1 MKPKIFFG
9 LLIITTVFLIYW
21 FDLNLIELKSMP
33 DIDLSTLLVTFPII
47 LALVERFNEFFVIK
61 KKTVISPD
69 LEERAKIAKKN
80 FSFSF
85 FASLTLGILLA
96 LAGFRI
102 LETFMVPPPT
112 APDFQNI
119 LFKVLDCIL
128 TASIIA
134 GGTDGWHQIVSL
146 ISDITKAKRKEVK
159 EGMQ

>member
-1 MKPKIFFG
+1 
-9 LLIITTVFLIYW
+9 
-21 FDLNLIELKSMP
+21 MP

>member
-1 MKPKIFFG
+1 MKTKIFFG
-9 LLIITTVFLIYW
+9 LLIIATVFLIYS
-21 FDLNLIELKSMP
+21 FDLDLIELKPMA

-47 LALVERFNEFFVIK
+47 LALVERFNELFVIK
-61 KKTVISPD
+61 KKTVIAPD
-69 LEERAKIAKKN
+69 LAERSKIAKKN

-85 FASLTLGILLA
+85 FASLTLGILMA

-102 LETFMVPPPT
+102 LETFMVPPA

-119 LFKVLDCIL
+119 LFKLLDCVL

-159 EGMQ
+159 DRVQ

>member
-1 MKPKIFFG
+1 MKTKIYFG
-9 LLIITTVFLIYW
+9 LLIIATVFLIYS
-21 FDLNLIELKSMP
+21 FDLNLIELKPMA

-47 LALVERFNEFFVIK
+47 LALVERFNELFVIK
-61 KKTVISPD
+61 KKTGVAAD
-69 LEERAKIAKKN
+69 ETELAKIAKKN

-85 FASLTLGILLA
+85 FTSLTLGILLA

-102 LETFMVPPPT
+102 LETFMVPPAT

-119 LFKVLDCIL
+119 LFKLLDCVL

-146 ISDITKAKRKEVK
+146 ISDITKAKRKEIKENVK
-159 EGMQ
+159 